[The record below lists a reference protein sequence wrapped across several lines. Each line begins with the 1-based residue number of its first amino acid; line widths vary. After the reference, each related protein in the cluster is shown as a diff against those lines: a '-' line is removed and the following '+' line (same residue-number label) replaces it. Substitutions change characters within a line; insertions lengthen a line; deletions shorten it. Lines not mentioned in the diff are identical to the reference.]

1 MKLGLLALA
10 IVGLVKAA
18 PAPPSA
24 ASFYVKHIP
33 DLNPQHTDDHPLH
46 VYAGHL
52 PSDPKPPSAEHSKDV
67 QAHLYFVYTKARRT
81 ADRERVIFWFNGG
94 PGCSSF
100 DGLMMEVGPW
110 RVDGKG
116 GLKLIENGWEEYTHV
131 VYVDQ
136 PPGTGFSYT
145 STDKYLHELDETY
158 LSGESFAGQYIP
170 YIADALLKT
179 SSPSSPLRGIAI
191 GNGWIDGRN
200 QYPAYVD
207 FAVDKGLIKR
217 DSKEFG
223 NIQKTMDKCWKA
235 LNSTKSVDSVNGKK
249 MCLNVYDIRLSD
261 EYPACGM
268 NWPPDLKDVYTYL
281 RRKDVTS
288 ALHATAKAEAWTE
301 CRGSVGQAFYTKT
314 SPSSVTLLPGLL
326 ERGVRILL
334 FSGDQDYI
342 CNYLGTERL
351 IADLSWSGGKG
362 MGNATS
368 AGWSVN
374 GTEAG
379 WWQESRNLTYVKV
392 AGASHMVPYDVP
404 LAAHDMILR
413 FMEVDFAK
421 LSGGSAT
428 LVSSKVGDE
437 VKPISAGLEPGKN
450 ATDEGTDKGKTN
462 TEQDKAMW
470 EVEVSYSGEAL
481 LFGTPYEDWRL
492 PLEHRPR
499 GAPIV
504 VEFFYTI
511 ETFLAWRQML
521 LLSSTRVILPVK
533 KRTAYYN
540 AGSAALIL
548 VIILVFIGLF
558 LFWRSRR
565 SAKLGRVNLPTE
577 QDQEERIPL
586 STNVGAAVSRDD
598 FGQDRDRRGESEP
611 IFDVG
616 DDSGSEDGDK
626 RRR

>member
-1 MKLGLLALA
+1 MRFGLLVLGA
-10 IVGLVKAA
+10 IGLVGAA

-24 ASFYVKHIP
+24 ASFYVKQLP
-33 DLNPQHTDDHPLH
+33 GLNIQHTDDHPLH

-52 PSDPKPPSAEHSKDV
+52 LSDPKTPSAEHSKDV

-110 RVDGKG
+110 RIDGKG
-116 GLKLIENGWEEYTHV
+116 GLKLVENGWEEYTHV

-136 PPGTGFSYT
+136 PPGTGFSYA
-145 STDKYLHELDETY
+145 STDKYLHELDEAASHVVQFMKNFYAVFPELEEMDTY

-179 SSPSSPLRGIAI
+179 SSPSAPLRGIAI

-217 DSKEFG
+217 DSKEFV
-223 NIQKTMDKCWKA
+223 NVQKALDRCWKA
-235 LNSTKSVDSVNGKK
+235 LNTTKSSVNIGDCETVMNSVTDALVTSVNGKK

-281 RRKDVTS
+281 RRKDVIS
-288 ALHATAKAEAWTE
+288 ALHATSKAEAWTE
-301 CRGSVGQAFYTKT
+301 CRGTVGQAFYTRT
-314 SPSSVTLLPGLL
+314 SPSAITLLPGLL
-326 ERGVRILL
+326 ERGVHVML
-334 FSGDQDYI
+334 FNGDQDYI
-342 CNYLGTERL
+342 CNYLGAERL

-362 MGNATS
+362 MGNATTV
-368 AGWSVN
+368 GWSVN

-379 WWQESRNLTYVKV
+379 WWRESRNMTYVKV

-413 FMEVDFAK
+413 FMQVDFTK

-428 LVSSKVGDE
+428 VVPSKLGDE
-437 VKPISAGLEPGKN
+437 VKPISAGLETGKN
-450 ATDEGTDKGKTN
+450 TTDAGTGDGKKN
-462 TEQDKAMW
+462 TEKDKAMW
-470 EVEVSYSGEAL
+470 E
-481 LFGTPYEDWRL
+481 
-492 PLEHRPR
+492 
-499 GAPIV
+499 
-504 VEFFYTI
+504 
-511 ETFLAWRQML
+511 
-521 LLSSTRVILPVK
+521 
-533 KRTAYYN
+533 AYYN

-558 LFWRSRR
+558 LYWRSRR
-565 SAKLGRVNLPTE
+565 SSKLGRVNLPTE
-577 QDQEERIPL
+577 QEQEERIPL
-586 STNVGAAVSRDD
+586 STNVGAGVSRDD
-598 FGQDRDRRGESEP
+598 LGQDRDRRGESEP

-616 DDSGSEDGDK
+616 DDSGSEDGGKDRH
-626 RRR
+626 RR

>member
-1 MKLGLLALA
+1 MRLGLLALA
-10 IVGLVKAA
+10 VVGLVRAA

-33 DLNPQHTDDHPLH
+33 DLNLQHTDDHPLH

-52 PSDPKPPSAEHSKDV
+52 PSDPKSPSAEHSKDV

-81 ADRERVIFWFNGG
+81 ADRERVLFWFNGG

-110 RVDGKG
+110 RIDGKG

-131 VYVDQ
+131 VYIDQ
-136 PPGTGFSYT
+136 PPGTGFSYA
-145 STDKYLHELDETY
+145 STDKYLHELDEAASHVVQFMKNFYAVFPELEEMDTY

-179 SSPSSPLRGIAI
+179 SSPSAPLRGIAI
-191 GNGWIDGRN
+191 GNGWIDGRS

-217 DSKEFG
+217 DSKEFV
-223 NIQKTMDKCWKA
+223 NVQKTMDKCWKA
-235 LNSTKSVDSVNGKK
+235 LNSTKSSVNIGDCETVMYSVTDALVTSVNGKK

-268 NWPPDLKDVYTYL
+268 NWPPDLKDVYVYL
-281 RRKDVTS
+281 RRKDVIS

-314 SPSSVTLLPGLL
+314 SPSAITLLPGLL
-326 ERGVRILL
+326 ERGVRIML
-334 FSGDQDYI
+334 FNGDQDYI
-342 CNYLGTERL
+342 CNYLGTERA

-368 AGWSVN
+368 AEWSVN

-392 AGASHMVPYDVP
+392 TGASHMVPYDVP

-413 FMEVDFAK
+413 FMQVDFAK

-437 VKPISAGLEPGKN
+437 VKPISAGLEDGKN
-450 ATDEGTDKGKTN
+450 TTDGATGSGKTN

-470 EVEVSYSGEAL
+470 E
-481 LFGTPYEDWRL
+481 
-492 PLEHRPR
+492 
-499 GAPIV
+499 
-504 VEFFYTI
+504 
-511 ETFLAWRQML
+511 
-521 LLSSTRVILPVK
+521 
-533 KRTAYYN
+533 AYYN

-577 QDQEERIPL
+577 QEQEERIPL
-586 STNVGAAVSRDD
+586 STNVGAAMSRDD
-598 FGQDRDRRGESEP
+598 FSQDRDRRGESEP

-626 RRR
+626 DRRRR

>member
-81 ADRERVIFWFNGG
+81 ADRERVIFWFNNREINSKVISQGG

-145 STDKYLHELDETY
+145 STDKYLHELDEAASHVVQFMKNFYAVFPELEEMDTY

-235 LNSTKSVDSVNGKK
+235 LNSTKSHVNIGDCETVMNSVTDALITSVNGKK

-470 EVEVSYSGEAL
+470 E
-481 LFGTPYEDWRL
+481 
-492 PLEHRPR
+492 
-499 GAPIV
+499 
-504 VEFFYTI
+504 
-511 ETFLAWRQML
+511 
-521 LLSSTRVILPVK
+521 
-533 KRTAYYN
+533 AYYN

>member
-1 MKLGLLALA
+1 MRFGLLVLGA
-10 IVGLVKAA
+10 IGLVGAA

-24 ASFYVKHIP
+24 ASFYVKQLP
-33 DLNPQHTDDHPLH
+33 GLNIQHTDDHPLH

-52 PSDPKPPSAEHSKDV
+52 LSDPKTPSAEHSKDV

-110 RVDGKG
+110 RIDGKG
-116 GLKLIENGWEEYTHV
+116 GLKLVENGWEEYTHV

-136 PPGTGFSYT
+136 PPGTGFSYA
-145 STDKYLHELDETY
+145 STDKYLHELDEAASHVVQFMKNFYAVFPELEEMDTY

-179 SSPSSPLRGIAI
+179 SSPSAPLRGIAI

-217 DSKEFG
+217 DSKEFV
-223 NIQKTMDKCWKA
+223 NVQKALDRCWKA
-235 LNSTKSVDSVNGKK
+235 LNTTKSSVNVGDCETVMNSVTDALVTSVNGKK

-281 RRKDVTS
+281 RRKDVIS
-288 ALHATAKAEAWTE
+288 ALHATSKAEAWTE
-301 CRGSVGQAFYTKT
+301 CRGTVGQAFYTRT
-314 SPSSVTLLPGLL
+314 SPSAVTLLPGLL
-326 ERGVRILL
+326 ERGVHVML
-334 FSGDQDYI
+334 FNGDQDYI

-362 MGNATS
+362 MGNATTV
-368 AGWSVN
+368 GWSVN

-379 WWQESRNLTYVKV
+379 WWRESRNMTYVKV

-413 FMEVDFAK
+413 FMQVDFTK

-428 LVSSKVGDE
+428 VVPSKLGDE
-437 VKPISAGLEPGKN
+437 VKPISAGLETGKN
-450 ATDEGTDKGKTN
+450 TTDAGTGDGKKN
-462 TEQDKAMW
+462 TEKDKAMW
-470 EVEVSYSGEAL
+470 E
-481 LFGTPYEDWRL
+481 
-492 PLEHRPR
+492 
-499 GAPIV
+499 
-504 VEFFYTI
+504 
-511 ETFLAWRQML
+511 
-521 LLSSTRVILPVK
+521 
-533 KRTAYYN
+533 AYYN

-558 LFWRSRR
+558 LYWRSRR
-565 SAKLGRVNLPTE
+565 SSKLGRVNLPTE
-577 QDQEERIPL
+577 QEQEERIPL
-586 STNVGAAVSRDD
+586 STNVGAGVSRDD
-598 FGQDRDRRGESEP
+598 LGQDRDRRGESEP

-616 DDSGSEDGDK
+616 DDSGSEDGGKDRH
-626 RRR
+626 RR

>member
-81 ADRERVIFWFNGG
+81 ADRSNREINSKVISQGG

-145 STDKYLHELDETY
+145 STDKYLHELDEAASHVVQFMKNFYAVFPELEEMDVNLPIRRILCWSIHT
-158 LSGESFAGQYIP
+158 LHRRRLTQNLF
-170 YIADALLKT
+170 
-179 SSPSSPLRGIAI
+179 PSSPLRGIAI

-235 LNSTKSVDSVNGKK
+235 LNSTKSHVNIGDCETVMNSVTDALITSRVPGLRNE
-249 MCLNVYDIRLSD
+249 L
-261 EYPACGM
+261 
-268 NWPPDLKDVYTYL
+268 PPDLKDVYTYL

-533 KRTAYYN
+533 KRT
-540 AGSAALIL
+540 GDALP
-548 VIILVFIGLF
+548 F
-558 LFWRSRR
+558 S
-565 SAKLGRVNLPTE
+565 
-577 QDQEERIPL
+577 
-586 STNVGAAVSRDD
+586 
-598 FGQDRDRRGESEP
+598 
-611 IFDVG
+611 
-616 DDSGSEDGDK
+616 
-626 RRR
+626 